1 MKKIY
6 YTFAL
11 LMMAQLSFGQSLS
24 LLRKGVNISKTSITV
39 TGSSDDEELVVH
51 DIEVVNSSSS
61 PKEVRVKRYEIS
73 YVPDT
78 YNFICWGICE
88 SPFNH
93 KAGKNPFYI
102 LNTMVNITTSH
113 FDFSGHYLPQG
124 TKGSSEYRYVFYDI
138 KNPTDSTWFNVVY
151 STNWSSNNEIQA
163 ENNLKVYPNPSSDK
177 IFVETN
183 IQTNGILTLSNLLGQ
198 VIDYQSFTSN
208 EIAVLHFQHAPK
220 GVYVLTLKTDKGN
233 LCRKVVKE

>member
-1 MKKIY
+1 MKKIH

-11 LMMAQLSFGQSLS
+11 LMMAQFSFGQSFS
-24 LLRKGVNISKTSITV
+24 LLKKGVNISKTSIMI
-39 TGSSDDEELVVH
+39 TGSPDDEELVAH
-51 DIEVVNSSSS
+51 DIEVVNSSSL
-61 PKEVRVKRYEIS
+61 PKDVRVKRYEIA

-93 KAGKNPFYI
+93 QAGKNPFYI
-102 LNTMVNITTSH
+102 LNTTVNITTSH

-151 STNWSSNNEIQA
+151 STNLSSNNETQA

-183 IQTNGILTLSNLLGQ
+183 IQTNGILILSNILGQ
-198 VIDYQSFTSN
+198 IIDYQYFTSN
-208 EIAVLHFQHAPK
+208 KIAVLNFQDSPK
-220 GVYVLTLKTDKGN
+220 GVYVLTLKTDNGN
-233 LCRKVVKE
+233 LSRKIVKE